1 MFHELNIDFNIKQI
15 TSVHTCHEAR
25 TARYYLWGI
34 EVIFHSIF
42 CSRNF
47 SCLIKIG
54 TVTIEEVTEHSFDC
68 KTVIEFT
75 FKFLG

>member
-1 MFHELNIDFNIKQI
+1 MKFEKIKKIIFHKQLFHELNIDFNIKQI

-47 SCLIKIG
+47 SCCIKI
-54 TVTIEEVTEHSFDC
+54 VTFSIEEVTR
-68 KTVIEFT
+68 T
-75 FKFLG
+75 